1 MNQLDC
7 IVIGYNDV
15 SFNSLVEK
23 HRPFQEYNGTYGELK
38 TNSVLVNGQRKT
50 YMDLLNHVITG
61 VHGADPNLN
70 SFEVPNLG
78 AVYLTSFLRRRN
90 FNVELINFYNFEKDH
105 LASLLTQSPR
115 AVAIT
120 TTYYIDEDPIKEIV
134 EFVRERSPQTKIILG
149 GPYIHSAC
157 ADNRPA
163 IQNVLFKSIGADFH
177 IVDAQGE
184 ATLAQVL
191 SCLRAGRD
199 SRLVFVPNLIYQ
211 NREGT
216 WVRTHRVEE
225 HNNLDEN
232 AVNWRSF
239 DPRFFTPTA
248 YMRTARSCPFACSF
262 CNYPAMSGDHTVSSV
277 ETVCDELRYLVD
289 SGLKYMI
296 FVDDTF
302 NVPLPR
308 FKQLCRMMIAEQ
320 FNLQWVSFFRCSNAD
335 DECFDLMKESGC
347 LGVYLG
353 IESGDQQILNNMNK
367 FANVPRYKD
376 GIRKLNERGI
386 LTFGSFIAG
395 FPGETQQSVMN
406 TIELIEET
414 SPTFFNVQLYFHD
427 PMAPIHQKHEEYG
440 IQGNYYNWRHNTMS
454 WQEGAE
460 WVEYILRRVDKS
472 LPLTLNGF
480 SIWSIPYLLQ
490 NGFSVEQITSFA
502 RTARKML
509 VKGLSDSEE
518 SYRDEEEEMA
528 AIFSTWDP
536 QSRISNL
543 KYVSAPGFNE
553 ISPTAPGQNAYSA
566 SPVG

>member
-15 SFNSLVEK
+15 AFNSLVDK
-23 HRPFQEYNGTYGELK
+23 HRPFQEFNGTYGELK
-38 TNSVLVNGQRKT
+38 TNSVLINGQRKT
-50 YMDLLNHVITG
+50 YMELLNHVITG
-61 VHGADPNLN
+61 IHGSDPNL
-70 SFEVPNLG
+70 SAFEVPNLG

-90 FNVELINFYNFEKDH
+90 FSVELINFYNFEKDRF
-105 LASLLTQSPR
+105 AGLLMESPR
-115 AVAIT
+115 AIAIT
-120 TTYYIDEDPIKEIV
+120 TTYYIDEEPIKEIV
-134 EFVRERSPQTKIILG
+134 KFVRERSPESKIILG
-149 GPYIHSAC
+149 GPYVHSLC
-157 ADNRPA
+157 VDNRPTT
-163 IQNVLFKSIGADFH
+163 QNVIFDSIGADFY

-191 SCLRAGRD
+191 SCIQSGRD
-199 SRLVFVPNLIYQ
+199 SRLVFVPNLIYKK
-211 NREGT
+211 RDST
-216 WVRTHRVEE
+216 WARTHRVEE

-239 DPRFFTPTA
+239 NPQFFTPTS

-262 CNYPAMSGDHTVSSV
+262 CNYPAMSGDHTVASV
-277 ETVCDELRYLVD
+277 ETVRDELRYLVD
-289 SGLKYMI
+289 NGLKYMI

-308 FKQLCRMMIAEQ
+308 FKQLCRMMIAEKL
-320 FNLQWVSFFRCSNAD
+320 NLQWVSFFRCSNAD

-367 FANVPRYKD
+367 FANVPRYRE
-376 GIRKLNERGI
+376 GIRKLKERGI

-395 FPGETQQSVMN
+395 FPGETKQSFMN
-406 TIELIEET
+406 TVEFVEET

-427 PMAPIHQKHEEYG
+427 PMAPIHKQREQYG
-440 IQGNYYNWRHNTMS
+440 IEGKYYTWRHNTMC

-460 WVEYILRRVDKS
+460 WVEYMLRRVDNS
-472 LPLTLNGF
+472 FPLTLNGF

-509 VKGLSDSEE
+509 VKGLDDSEV
-518 SYRDEEEEMA
+518 SYPDEEKEMA
-528 AIFSTWDP
+528 SIFSTWNP
-536 QSRISNL
+536 QSRIRSLN
-543 KYVSAPGFNE
+543 
-553 ISPTAPGQNAYSA
+553 
-566 SPVG
+566 

>member
-15 SFNSLVEK
+15 SFNSLADK
-23 HRPFQEYNGTYGELK
+23 HRPFQTYSGTYGELK
-38 TNSVLVNGQRKT
+38 TNSVLLNGQRKT
-50 YMDLLNHVITG
+50 YMELLNHTITEI
-61 VHGADPNLN
+61 HGCDPNLN
-70 SFEVPNLG
+70 AFEVPNLG
-78 AVYLTSFLRRRN
+78 AVYLTSFLRSRN
-90 FNVELINFYNFEKDH
+90 FAVELINFYNFEKDH
-105 LASLLTQSPR
+105 LASMLMESPR

-120 TTYYIDEDPIKEIV
+120 TTYYIEDEPIKEII
-134 EFVRERSPQTKIILG
+134 EFVRQRAPKTKIILG
-149 GPYIHSAC
+149 GPFVHSMC

-163 IQNVLFKSIGADFH
+163 TQNILFKSIGADFY

-191 SCLRAGRD
+191 DCLRTGRD
-199 SRLVFVPNLIYQ
+199 SRLVFIPNLIYQ
-211 NREGT
+211 NRDSIFT
-216 WVRTHRVEE
+216 RTHRVEE
-225 HNNLDEN
+225 RNSLDEN

-239 DPRFFTPTA
+239 NPRFFTPTS

-277 ETVCDELRYLVD
+277 ETVRAELRYLVD

-296 FVDDTF
+296 FIDDTF

-308 FKQLCRMMIAEQ
+308 FKQICRMMIEEK
-320 FNLQWVSFFRCSNAD
+320 FDLKWISFFRCSNAD

-367 FANVPRYKD
+367 FANVPRYRE

-386 LTFGSFIAG
+386 LTFGSFIVG

-406 TIELIEET
+406 TLELIQET

-427 PMAPIHQKHEEYG
+427 PMAPISQKRQEYG
-440 IQGNYYNWRHNTMS
+440 IQGKYYNWKHNTMS

-460 WVEYILRRVDKS
+460 WVEYMLRNVDKS

-490 NGFSVEQITSFA
+490 NGFSVDQITSFA
-502 RTARKML
+502 GTARKML
-509 VKGLSDSEE
+509 IKGLNDSEV
-518 SYRDEEEEMA
+518 SYRDEEKEMA

-543 KYVSAPGFNE
+543 NYEMRAAAV
-553 ISPTAPGQNAYSA
+553 
-566 SPVG
+566 